1 MKRIE
6 RGRILGWWLGSSKA
20 TIRLRDGRVL
30 DLMGPD
36 EIGDSLRAGEPV
48 LVEMDP
54 DGTPLGW
61 RRLCDE
67 TA

>member
-30 DLMGPD
+30 DLMGPEEVD
-36 EIGDSLRAGEPV
+36 GSLRAGDCV
-48 LVEMDP
+48 LVEMNP

-61 RRLCDE
+61 RRLCDDS
-67 TA
+67 A